1 MKITTN
7 IIGAIL
13 FIGLSLFIL
22 FVIPD
27 QILASSNVGI
37 NAQSFPRWITI
48 LMLVSS
54 LFLLINEVRLQIKG
68 TATNLPTVNFE
79 FKKEVKSLLF
89 VVLIVAYA
97 VATPLIGFLFASI
110 GFSVMSLAFF
120 KIKNA
125 KYYLFLVGCCVLVY
139 YVFKYLLLVQLP

>member
-7 IIGAIL
+7 IIGATL

-68 TATNLPTVNFE
+68 TATNLPTINFE

-110 GFSVMSLAFF
+110 GFSAMSLAFF